1 MANQILTISTIT
13 NRALPV
19 LGNELIVTDK
29 FNRQYDKEFGQK
41 GKKIGATCNIRLPP
55 RYVGTFGPGLNVEPS
70 TENYVP
76 VSVLYQYHVDIQFNT
91 INMLLDID
99 EFEDRFI
106 HPACIAVANV
116 VDSYGA
122 FFAMQNTANRQGTP
136 GTPPGSGQTAQQ
148 ALQAFT
154 NARAQLISEGMPK
167 GITPVCVL
175 SPTANAFL
183 TPSLSGL
190 YNPQARISEQYETGL
205 VAAKTAG
212 ADWFEDANIANYS
225 TGTLPGSP
233 VVNSTP
239 GSAYITSGWA
249 QTGTLTL
256 SGLTASTAA
265 CYVGDTIQIANLYP
279 VNPQNRGRYGTAL
292 KQFVVLPP
300 GGYAQQTGALVP
312 GGPQFASA
320 TLTNGTFNSTTGQ
333 YTSSAGGLL
342 DLTIGECIITAG
354 QFQNSMLST
363 GMSIAGKAV
372 TINGGAA
379 GGTSST
385 ENLYFQRDAYA
396 MAFVD
401 LPLPRTAVEAS
412 RAYDDD
418 LGIAIR
424 IATQYTINNDAEPTR
439 MDVAFGYASLY
450 RSLGVRVS
458 G

>member
-1 MANQILTISTIT
+1 MANQLLTISEIT

-19 LGNELIVTDK
+19 LANELVVTDK

-55 RYVGTFGPGLNVEPS
+55 RYIGTFGPALNVEPS

-76 VSVLYQYHVDIQFNT
+76 VSILYQYHVDIQFNT
-91 INMLLDID
+91 INMLLDVD

-106 HPACIAVANV
+106 HPACITAANV

-122 FFAMQNTANRQGTP
+122 YFAMQNTAQRQGTP
-136 GTPPGSGQTAQQ
+136 GTPPGSSQTAQQ
-148 ALQAFT
+148 ALQPFT
-154 NARAQLISEGMPK
+154 NARAQLVLEGMPK
-167 GITPVCVL
+167 GIMPVCVL
-175 SPTANAFL
+175 NPIANAFL
-183 TPSLSGL
+183 TPALSGL
-190 YNPQARISEQYETGL
+190 YNPQARIAEQYETGL

-225 TGTLPGSP
+225 TGQLLGSP

-239 GSAYITSGWA
+239 GSAVLTSGWA
-249 QTGTLTL
+249 QTGVLTL
-256 SGLTASTAA
+256 SGLTNSSAGPV
-265 CYVGDTIQIANLYP
+265 VGDTIQLAGIYP
-279 VNPQNRGRYGTAL
+279 VNPQNRGRYGTSL

-300 GGYAQQTGALVP
+300 GGYAQQTGALIP
-312 GGPQFASA
+312 GGPQFAAA
-320 TLTNGTFNSTTGQ
+320 TLTNGSFNSTTGQ
-333 YTSSAGGLL
+333 YTASSGGKL
-342 DLTIGECIITAG
+342 DLTIGDCVITGG
-354 QFQNSMLST
+354 QFQNCVGTVS
-363 GMSIAGKAV
+363 GNVV

-379 GGTSST
+379 YQTSST

-418 LGIAIR
+418 LGIALR
-424 IATQYTINNDAEPTR
+424 ICTQYTINNDAEPTR
-439 MDVAFGYASLY
+439 IDLAFGYSSLY